1 MRGGEVRIAVG
12 QFEPRVGEKERNV
25 ARTLELI
32 DEAASR
38 GVELLV
44 LPELCNSGYVFESKE
59 EAESLAEGVPDG
71 PTVEAW
77 LERCVARGLT
87 LVAGIAE
94 REGDALYNSAIVVG
108 PGGFLGTYRKLHLW
122 DQENHWFAPGNRGVP
137 VFDTTVGRIAAIIC
151 YDGWFPECYRMAA
164 VAGAEVVCV
173 PTNWVP
179 IPGQEEGRKAM
190 ATILC
195 QAAAHSNSIVVAAAD
210 RVGVERGQTFIGQSV
225 IVSHTGWPLA
235 GPASESREE
244 LLVADIDPT
253 EARRARRWNDF
264 NDPLADRRPEV
275 YGRMAGRPQA

>member
-1 MRGGEVRIAVG
+1 MRVAVG

-44 LPELCNSGYVFESKE
+44 LPELCNSGYVFESRE
-59 EAESLAEGVPDG
+59 EAESLAEAVPAG

-77 LERCVARGLT
+77 LERCAAHALV
-87 LVAGIAE
+87 LVAGIVE
-94 REGDALYNSAIVVG
+94 QDRDALYNSAVVVG
-108 PGGFLGTYRKLHLW
+108 PAGFLGTYRKLHLW
-122 DQENHWFAPGNRGVP
+122 DQENRWFAPGDRGVP

-151 YDGWFPECYRMAA
+151 YDGWFPECYRVAA
-164 VAGAEVVCV
+164 LAGADMVCV

-179 IPGQEEGRKAM
+179 IPGQAEGREAM
-190 ATILC
+190 ATVLC

-210 RVGVERGQTFIGQSV
+210 RVGVERGQPFIGQSV

-235 GPASESREE
+235 GPASEGREE
-244 LLVADIDPT
+244 LLVADVDPA
-253 EARRARRWNDF
+253 EARRARRWNEF
-264 NDPLADRRPEV
+264 NDPLADRRPEA
-275 YGRMAGRPQA
+275 YGRMSGPPPA

>member
-1 MRGGEVRIAVG
+1 MRIAVG

-25 ARTLELI
+25 ARTLKLI

-59 EAESLAEGVPDG
+59 EAESLAEGVPGG

-77 LERCVARGLT
+77 LERCAARGLM

-94 REGDALYNSAIVVG
+94 RDGDALYNSAVVVG
-108 PGGFLGTYRKLHLW
+108 PGGSLGTYRKLHLW
-122 DQENHWFAPGNRGVP
+122 DQENRWFAPGNRGVP

-151 YDGWFPECYRMAA
+151 YDGWFPECYRVAA
-164 VAGAEVVCV
+164 LAGADVVCM

-179 IPGQEEGRKAM
+179 IPGQEAGREAM
-190 ATILC
+190 ATVLC

-210 RVGVERGQTFIGQSV
+210 RVGVERGQPFIGQSV

-235 GPASESREE
+235 GPASEGGEE
-244 LLVADIDPT
+244 LLVADVDPA
-253 EARRARRWNDF
+253 EARRARRWNEF

-275 YGRMAGRPQA
+275 YGPMAGRPPA

>member
-1 MRGGEVRIAVG
+1 MRIAVG

-38 GVELLV
+38 DVELLV

-59 EAESLAEGVPDG
+59 EAESLAEEVPGG

-77 LERCVARGLT
+77 LERCAARGLT

-94 REGDALYNSAIVVG
+94 HDGDALYNSAVVVG
-108 PGGFLGTYRKLHLW
+108 PGGLLGTYRKLHLW
-122 DQENHWFAPGNRGVP
+122 DQENRWFAPGDRGVP
-137 VFDTTVGRIAAIIC
+137 VFDTPVGRIAAIIC
-151 YDGWFPECYRMAA
+151 YDGWFPECYRVAA
-164 VAGAEVVCV
+164 LGGADVVCV

-179 IPGQEEGRKAM
+179 IPGQEKGREAM
-190 ATILC
+190 ATVLC

-210 RVGVERGQTFIGQSV
+210 RVGVERGQPFIGQSV

-235 GPASESREE
+235 GPASEGGEE
-244 LLVADIDPT
+244 ILVADVDPA
-253 EARRARRWNDF
+253 ESRRARRWNEF

-275 YGRMAGRPQA
+275 YGRMAES